1 MRRREYAAG
10 TRVMPAGDARGS
22 RGRGKMGVVITTA
35 SAVPAAAKPL
45 RASKTPAS
53 SSTTPLGLR
62 FSLGLLLGL
71 LPLLLQAAQ
80 FAYLG
85 ASDGTSA
92 WLRHSAYRA
101 LVAGW
106 SGLIAGLI
114 EVPCLMW
121 MRTVMNHQYRHGGS
135 MVGTLQKL
143 YAEGGVARLYSGVT
157 LTLVHTSLVRFGDTA
172 ANAGVDALLS
182 GVPLALRTAAST
194 ATSVAFRVL
203 VSPVDTL
210 KTTAQVEGKAA
221 LALLR
226 AKARRDGV
234 GVLWHGCN
242 MAALASAVGTY
253 PWFAT
258 FNALDSALPLPPPD
272 AWALPLLR
280 SALLGLSAACASDCC
295 SNALRVL
302 KTARQTAPTSISYA
316 EAARQVLEKE
326 GPRGLLCRGL
336 STRLLVNGVQCSLFA
351 VAWKLLQARMDG

>member
-1 MRRREYAAG
+1 
-10 TRVMPAGDARGS
+10 
-22 RGRGKMGVVITTA
+22 MGVVMTAGATSAVPAAA
-35 SAVPAAAKPL
+35 SAVPAAPKPL
-45 RASKTPAS
+45 RASKAPSGSTSKAPAAAS
-53 SSTTPLGLR
+53 PTVPR
-62 FSLGLLLGL
+62 FALGLLLGL

-85 ASDGTSA
+85 ASDATSA

-258 FNALDSALPLPPPD
+258 FNALDATLPLPPPD

-351 VAWKLLQARMDG
+351 VAWKLLQARMEG